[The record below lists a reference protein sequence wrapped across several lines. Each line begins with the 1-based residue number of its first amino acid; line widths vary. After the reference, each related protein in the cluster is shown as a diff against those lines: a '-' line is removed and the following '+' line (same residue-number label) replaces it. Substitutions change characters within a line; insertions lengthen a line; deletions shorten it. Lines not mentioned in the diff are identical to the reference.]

1 MPDVHQ
7 KQLRVKLSV
16 LMKNQRPLQLPKAK
30 KRKKSKLEVKPKW
43 KVLNAQPNSRQVP
56 AFPSTDVTAKT
67 KLLLKYPLRKEK
79 RKKAKLYFTLANLR
93 ALNYEGFFLAV
104 FQMYDLGPKITDKI
118 KHIDAVIAIA
128 AAMEQSNQ

>member
-1 MPDVHQ
+1 
-7 KQLRVKLSV
+7 
-16 LMKNQRPLQLPKAK
+16 MKNLRHLPLPKAR
-30 KRKKSKLEVKPKW
+30 KRRRFKLEVKPKW

-67 KLLLKYPLRKEK
+67 KLLPKYPLQKEK
-79 RKKAKLYFTLANLR
+79 RKKAKLYFSLANLK

-118 KHIDAVIAIA
+118 KHTDAVIAIA